1 VRSHRYIQK
10 IDFYGIKYEAEFIRC
25 KSRERYSVKYNI
37 KKVDNNLIGKNIYS
51 FILNSR
57 LYIYKYFINLKTIQS
72 ILALYRLLI
81 NL

>member
-37 KKVDNNLIGKNIYS
+37 KKVDNNLIGKK
-51 FILNSR
+51 
-57 LYIYKYFINLKTIQS
+57 LYININVTLKKI
-72 ILALYRLLI
+72 YNLL
-81 NL
+81 N